1 MITLIRALIITLLFC
16 WLIRVSTRITVFLIL
31 CIVFCRSRILILILY
46 SVCRRIW
53 VVFLILCIVCRWI
66 RIVWY
71 RICIFFL
78 ISCTI
83 CWRITILNISIAC
96 LRIRLSIIFL
106 RNFIRSWLNY
116 FTLVWRRLGCLWV
129 LVLFA
134 FWVIGSR
141 VFLGLWRILRLTIL
155 VLCFLILLDIMW
167 LSIHLFFFTCRN
179 LVFVFWLLRLLFR
192 FFSIIGLW
200 LKCVVYRYLL
210 LLRFLLLLWCFS
222 SRWLILIWWIFSRR
236 SFIRFKIIYIIKCRL
251 NNWFFFICITI
262 NDQWCIDI
270 HLKFLANIDLKY
282 WHCRPESFSCDCRV
296 VFVTGACACFLWT
309 CFGKLGS
316 HFWCRETLPAIWT

>member
-31 CIVFCRSRILILILY
+31 CIVFCRSRILILILYSVCRRIWVVFLILCIVWRRISIVCRRSRILILILY

-141 VFLGLWRILRLTIL
+141 VFLGRWRILRLTIL

-192 FFSIIGLW
+192 LFSIIGLW

-222 SRWLILIWWIFSRR
+222 SR
-236 SFIRFKIIYIIKCRL
+236 
-251 NNWFFFICITI
+251 
-262 NDQWCIDI
+262 
-270 HLKFLANIDLKY
+270 
-282 WHCRPESFSCDCRV
+282 
-296 VFVTGACACFLWT
+296 
-309 CFGKLGS
+309 
-316 HFWCRETLPAIWT
+316 